1 MTIKEKIENDK
12 LYKLLLKINKR
23 PELFILNRD
32 VNLLYTYILGYR
44 MSQYENNCSE
54 NIDIFDI
61 NSDGGFDAY
70 VHRKYKINTT
80 HNWSSI
86 IKFYNP
92 TYGQDL
98 DKFYELFFDYIDE
111 CIKKNEK

>member
-1 MTIKEKIENDK
+1 MSVKEKIENDE

-44 MSQYENNCSE
+44 MAKYENNVSE
-54 NIDIFDI
+54 IIDIFDI
-61 NSDGGFDAY
+61 YSDGGFDAY
-70 VHRKYKINTT
+70 VHNKYKINTT
-80 HNWSSI
+80 HSWASI

-92 TYGQDL
+92 TYGTDF
-98 DKFYELFFDYIDE
+98 DKFYELFFNYIDD
-111 CIKKNEK
+111 CIKKEK